1 MSEKVKKKLSK
12 VDMAFG
18 IILIV
23 LVAMILTGA
32 NMNNISDILNP
43 TTPEKPIPANI
54 ELYKYTELPGNK
66 TVTMEIW
73 LKNTGEETGRT
84 INVYVRAINQ
94 DGTILLSGN
103 VLVTT
108 TLLQKNETNSGVYQ
122 ITFTN
127 TTKIYS
133 TIEITWDNGRNIYSR
148 VTEI

>member
-1 MSEKVKKKLSK
+1 MSEVKKKLSK
-12 VDMAFG
+12 ADIVFG

-23 LVAMILTGA
+23 LVAFVLTGT

-43 TTPEKPIPANI
+43 TTPEKATPANI
-54 ELYKYTELPGNK
+54 ELYRYTELPGNK
-66 TVTMEIW
+66 TVTTEIW

-94 DGTILLSGN
+94 DGVILLSGN
-103 VLVTT
+103 VAVTT
-108 TLLQKNETNSGVYQ
+108 TLLQENETNSGVYQ

-133 TIEITWDNGRNIYSR
+133 TIEVTWDTGRNTYSR
-148 VTEI
+148 LIEI

>member
-1 MSEKVKKKLSK
+1 MSEVKKKLSTT
-12 VDMAFG
+12 DIIFG

-23 LVAMILTGA
+23 LVAFVLTGT
-32 NMNNISDILNP
+32 NMNDILNP
-43 TTPEKPIPANI
+43 TTPEKATPANI

-66 TVTMEIW
+66 TVTTEIW

-94 DGTILLSGN
+94 DGVILLSGN
-103 VLVTT
+103 VAVTT
-108 TLLQKNETNSGVYQ
+108 TLLQENETNSGVYQ

-133 TIEITWDNGRNIYSR
+133 TIEVTWDTGRNTYSR
-148 VTEI
+148 LIEI

>member
-1 MSEKVKKKLSK
+1 MSEIVKKKLSK
-12 VDMAFG
+12 TDIVFG

-23 LVAMILTGA
+23 LVAFVLTGT
-32 NMNNISDILNP
+32 NMNNIYDIINP
-43 TTPEKPIPANI
+43 TAEKPMPANI

-66 TVTMEIW
+66 TLTVEIW

-94 DGTILLSGN
+94 DGAILLSGN
-103 VLVTT
+103 IIVTT
-108 TLLQKNETNSGVYQ
+108 TLLQENEINSGVYQ

-133 TIEITWDNGRNIYSR
+133 TIEITWDTSRNTYSR
-148 VTEI
+148 LTEI